1 VRQLSAESVTVL
13 LRPAVTSVTEPA
25 RQAVASER
33 ALLPAAGLKAAVQPA
48 SAQVLP
54 PVPARA
60 LLPAVLVRALCL

>member
-25 RQAVASER
+25 LER

-48 SAQVLP
+48 SEQVLP

-60 LLPAVLVRALCL
+60 LLPVPVLVRALCL